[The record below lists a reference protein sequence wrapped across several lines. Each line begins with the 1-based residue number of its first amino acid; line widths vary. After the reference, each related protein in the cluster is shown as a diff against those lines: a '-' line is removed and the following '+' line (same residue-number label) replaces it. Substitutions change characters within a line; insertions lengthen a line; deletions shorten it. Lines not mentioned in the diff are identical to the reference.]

1 MAFGSASAVGR
12 IGMLRPCFV
21 QACAFGL
28 VSAAGRGGMLR
39 PARCGS
45 TAACAEVRPQVW
57 TEWRCPLLGV
67 TERKRYQNGQRSTIR
82 RLPEAA
88 GKRQQRDGKNI
99 Q

>member
-39 PARCGS
+39 PAWCGS
-45 TAACAEVRPQVW
+45 RPHAQKYGRKCGRNAELRENRILEEGGAGRAALSWA
-57 TEWRCPLLGV
+57 
-67 TERKRYQNGQRSTIR
+67 
-82 RLPEAA
+82 
-88 GKRQQRDGKNI
+88 
-99 Q
+99 